1 MGASILDRL
10 IDDGD
15 AERVDASSVD
25 AYLDAQPETATALF
39 FTGDPAKKLETADL
53 AVILREIA
61 RGRRGSL
68 RLAVVDRKDEAALM
82 KAYGVSTLPSAV
94 FMAGRRRL
102 DVIPKVKDW
111 AVYERKI
118 PEIVADAQ
126 KGAQAAAET
135 GVAHG

>member
-1 MGASILDRL
+1 MPATIIDRL

-15 AERVDASSVD
+15 ADAVDAGSVD

-39 FTGDPAKKLETADL
+39 FTGDPVKKLETADL

-61 RGRRGSL
+61 RGQRETL

-94 FMAGRRRL
+94 FMAGRRRI

-118 PEIVADAQ
+118 PEIIAEAQ
-126 KGAQAAAET
+126 M
-135 GVAHG
+135 GVAGTEIGAAHG